1 MLSQNLKKKMLLN
14 VKIFHQYV
22 KSGNAA
28 KTLTHAHIWILSTF
42 SIHTVGTA
50 VVSIIRRKEA

>member
-1 MLSQNLKKKMLLN
+1 MLLN